1 MWYTDGKEIKAML
14 LSDYKCG
21 KRDAAAGYYDKWYR
35 YNRKDN
41 GEEYDAGWQAAR
53 KENLVPDDIT
63 FIPGC

>member
-1 MWYTDGKEIKAML
+1 ML